1 MTIFHR
7 PFILKTVILKGVFPF
22 MSSNPLLLLDNSAM
36 MSVINRGVFKCTDL
50 TFEEAKAILEM
61 HDEDDVIQC
70 FTNLDIQNIIFGYL
84 GIQKRNYEY
93 KHIRDMKVMQD
104 GIVFKLYVTP
114 SETQP
119 IIVTDKGNE
128 AKKIQNIYV
137 YCQLISRI
145 E

>member
-1 MTIFHR
+1 
-7 PFILKTVILKGVFPF
+7 

-36 MSVINRGVFKCTDL
+36 MSVINRGVFKCTDV

-61 HDEDDVIQC
+61 HDEDDVLQC
-70 FTNLDIQNIIFGYL
+70 FTNLDIQNIIFEYL
-84 GIQKRNYEY
+84 GIRKRNYQY

-104 GIVFKLYVTP
+104 GMVFKLYVTP

-119 IIVTDKGNE
+119 VIVTDKGNE

-137 YCQLISRI
+137 YCQMISRI

>member
-1 MTIFHR
+1 
-7 PFILKTVILKGVFPF
+7 

-36 MSVINRGVFKCTDL
+36 MSVINRGVFKCTDV

-61 HDEDDVIQC
+61 HDEDDVLQC
-70 FTNLDIQNIIFGYL
+70 FTNLDIQNIIFEYL
-84 GIQKRNYEY
+84 GIRKRNYQY

-104 GIVFKLYVTP
+104 GLVFKLYVTP

-119 IIVTDKGNE
+119 VIVTDKGNE

-137 YCQLISRI
+137 YCQMISRI

>member
-1 MTIFHR
+1 
-7 PFILKTVILKGVFPF
+7 

-36 MSVINRGVFKCTDL
+36 MSVINRGVFKCTDV

-61 HDEDDVIQC
+61 HDEGDGLQC
-70 FTNLDIQNIIFGYL
+70 FTNLDIQNIIFEYL
-84 GIQKRNYEY
+84 GIRKRNYQY

-104 GIVFKLYVTP
+104 GLVFKLYVTP

-119 IIVTDKGNE
+119 VIVTDKGNE

-137 YCQLISRI
+137 YCQMISRI

>member
-1 MTIFHR
+1 
-7 PFILKTVILKGVFPF
+7 

-36 MSVINRGVFKCTDL
+36 MSVINRGVFKCTDV

-61 HDEDDVIQC
+61 HEEDDVLQC
-70 FTNLDIQNIIFGYL
+70 FTNLDIQNIIFEYL
-84 GIQKRNYEY
+84 GIRKRNYQY

-104 GIVFKLYVTP
+104 GLVFKLYVTP

-119 IIVTDKGNE
+119 VIVTDKGNE

-137 YCQLISRI
+137 YCQMISRI

>member
-1 MTIFHR
+1 M
-7 PFILKTVILKGVFPF
+7 KGVFQF
-22 MSSNPLLLLDNSAM
+22 MSNNPLLLLDNSAM
-36 MSVINRGVFKCTDL
+36 MSVINRGVFKCTDV

-84 GIQKRNYEY
+84 GIEKRNFPY

-104 GIVFKLYVTP
+104 GLVFKLYVTP

-119 IIVTDKGNE
+119 VIITDKGNE

-137 YCQLISRI
+137 YCQMISRI

>member
-1 MTIFHR
+1 M
-7 PFILKTVILKGVFPF
+7 
-22 MSSNPLLLLDNSAM
+22 
-36 MSVINRGVFKCTDL
+36 

-61 HDEDDVIQC
+61 HDEDDVLQC
-70 FTNLDIQNIIFGYL
+70 FTNLDIQNIIFEYL
-84 GIQKRNYEY
+84 GIRKRNYQY

-104 GIVFKLYVTP
+104 GLVFKLYVTP

-119 IIVTDKGNE
+119 VIVTDKGNE

-137 YCQLISRI
+137 YCQMISRI

>member
-1 MTIFHR
+1 
-7 PFILKTVILKGVFPF
+7 

-36 MSVINRGVFKCTDL
+36 MSVINRGVFKCTDV

-61 HDEDDVIQC
+61 HEEDDVLQC
-70 FTNLDIQNIIFGYL
+70 FTNLDIQNIIFEYL
-84 GIQKRNYEY
+84 GIRKRNYQY

-104 GIVFKLYVTP
+104 GLVFKLYVTP

-137 YCQLISRI
+137 YCQMISRI

>member
-1 MTIFHR
+1 
-7 PFILKTVILKGVFPF
+7 

-36 MSVINRGVFKCTDL
+36 MSVINRGVFKCTDV

-61 HDEDDVIQC
+61 HDEDDVLLC
-70 FTNLDIQNIIFGYL
+70 FTNLDIQNIIFEYL
-84 GIQKRNYEY
+84 GIRKRNYQY

-104 GIVFKLYVTP
+104 GLVFKLYVTP

-119 IIVTDKGNE
+119 VIVTDKGNE

-137 YCQLISRI
+137 YCQMISRI